1 MKEAVKIISKS
12 YEVFQKHG
20 ILFRKAFIIADDVED
35 KASANSRTSL
45 VMQENHV
52 LCLLTDYLLKI
63 GQLCSN

>member
-20 ILFRKAFIIADDVED
+20 ILFRKAFIFADDVED

-52 LCLLTDYLLKI
+52 FLTDYLLKI